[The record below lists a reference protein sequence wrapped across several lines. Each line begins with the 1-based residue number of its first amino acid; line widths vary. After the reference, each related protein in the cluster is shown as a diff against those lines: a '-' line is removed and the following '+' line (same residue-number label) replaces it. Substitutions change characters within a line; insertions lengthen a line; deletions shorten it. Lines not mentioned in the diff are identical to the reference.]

1 MIIRSARPT
10 ANFTIVANSIINDD
24 RLTFKA
30 RALLIYL
37 LSKPDDWRTTTAHL
51 ASVGPDGIAAVK
63 TGMKELELVGY
74 IKRVR
79 ERHPDGRITT
89 HTIVFDQ
96 PCGQPCA

>member
-1 MIIRSARPT
+1 MIIRSERPRD
-10 ANFTIVANSIINDD
+10 NFTIISNAIIHDD

-30 RALLIYL
+30 RGLLIYR
-37 LSKPDDWRTTTAHL
+37 LSKPDHWRSTTAHL

-63 TGMKELELVGY
+63 TGMKELELLGY

-96 PCGQPCA
+96 PCGQLCE

>member
-1 MIIRSARPT
+1 MIIRSERPRD
-10 ANFTIVANSIINDD
+10 NFTIISNAIINDD

-30 RALLIYL
+30 RGLLIYL
-37 LSKPDDWRTTTAHL
+37 LSKPDHWRSTTAHL

-63 TGMKELELVGY
+63 TGMKELELLGY

-96 PCGQPCA
+96 PCGQLCE